1 VRYRAVHISRD
12 PRFAL
17 ERDAVTG
24 EPVFSIPVA
33 NSRAEY
39 EEYYSLSE
47 EELKTL
53 LADIELAKDFAF
65 RCGRRE
71 LDDRL
76 ILKPGPERGH
86 YSG

>member
-1 VRYRAVHISRD
+1 MRYRAAHVSRD
-12 PRFAL
+12 PRYAL
-17 ERDAVTG
+17 ERDVVTG

-33 NSRAEY
+33 NSRADY

-47 EELKTL
+47 EEFETF
-53 LADIELAKDFAF
+53 LADPELARDFAF

-76 ILKPGPERGH
+76 VLKPGGERGH